1 MAFRERMNVVVVG
14 HVDHG
19 KSTVIGR
26 LLADTGSL
34 PQGKLE
40 QVKALCQKNAK
51 PFEYA
56 FLLDAL
62 KDEQAQG
69 ITIDT
74 ARCFFKTEKRD
85 YIIIDAPGHIEF
97 LKNMVTGAAR
107 AEAALLV
114 IDAKEGVQENS
125 RRHGTLLSMLG
136 IRQVV
141 ILVNKMDLVG
151 YDPAVFE
158 SIRKEYTAF
167 LGEVGIKPRGFV
179 PISARD
185 GVNLTYRADGYEGLT
200 VLEYLDS
207 FVKQSE
213 TDELPFRFAV
223 QDVYKFTE
231 EGDDRR
237 ILAGTVE
244 SGSVSVGDPVTFYPS
259 GKHSTIKTIEAFNR
273 PALRTVSSG
282 QAVGFTLS
290 EELYI
295 RPGELMC
302 RARETPAC
310 VSSRFRT
317 HIFWL
322 GKLPM
327 ISEKRYK
334 LKLATARV
342 PVYLAEVRRVLD
354 ASNLKAET
362 GKKEL
367 DRHDVGEC
375 VLETVKPIAFD
386 LSSYIEGTGRFVI
399 VDKYEIAG
407 GGTILEALPSD
418 HGVLRDPT
426 ENNETTWE
434 RGTVS
439 VADREKRNR
448 HKSKLIVLTGDS
460 EGLASSVG
468 KEIEKRLFDLG
479 FSAYF
484 LGLSNMRRGLKN
496 GSQEEPGLRDK
507 IVRRLGDLARVLTD
521 SGTLFIVAF
530 PDADADDLGLLGDLN
545 APRPIFTVQV
555 GPGAS
560 RDAAVDLSLPATDS
574 SSAATQVI
582 RALQKDETLP
592 EFDL

>member
-1 MAFRERMNVVVVG
+1 MNVVVVG

-136 IRQVV
+136 IHQVV
-141 ILVNKMDLVG
+141 VLVNKMDLVD

-185 GVNLTYRADGYEGLT
+185 GVNLTHRAEGYEGLT
-200 VLEYLDS
+200 VLEYMDS

-259 GKHSTIKTIEAFNR
+259 GKHSTIKTLEAFNR

-302 RARETPAC
+302 RAGETPAC

-322 GKLPM
+322 GKSPM
-327 ISEKRYK
+327 IPEKRYK

-362 GKKEL
+362 GKKRTGPPRRGGMRPGDGQTHRVRL
-367 DRHDVGEC
+367 VRPHRGDGAFRDRRQIRDRGWRNHPGS
-375 VLETVKPIAFD
+375 PPFQPRRIAGSNGKQRD
-386 LSSYIEGTGRFVI
+386 HMGKRHGVRGGPRKTQSPQIKTDCSDGRF
-399 VDKYEIAG
+399 G
-407 GGTILEALPSD
+407 GLCLQ
-418 HGVLRDPT
+418 
-426 ENNETTWE
+426 
-434 RGTVS
+434 
-439 VADREKRNR
+439 
-448 HKSKLIVLTGDS
+448 
-460 EGLASSVG
+460 
-468 KEIEKRLFDLG
+468 
-479 FSAYF
+479 
-484 LGLSNMRRGLKN
+484 RRARKLKN
-496 GSQEEPGLRDK
+496 ACS
-507 IVRRLGDLARVLTD
+507 IW
-521 SGTLFIVAF
+521 AF
-530 PDADADDLGLLGDLN
+530 RHTFSDFP
-545 APRPIFTVQV
+545 TC
-555 GPGAS
+555 
-560 RDAAVDLSLPATDS
+560 AV
-574 SSAATQVI
+574 V
-582 RALQKDETLP
+582 
-592 EFDL
+592 